1 MDSTVFNDDAA
12 GPRARGP
19 LASPTGVPAQ
29 PGSGASAMPGSGVP
43 AVLDAG
49 AILSLDERR
58 RWRPDP
64 RTVLLLVLVGNALVM
79 TRGSFLLAVIVVL
92 VAALALVSNGRVKL
106 ALGIIVV
113 ESFWMFLIFLPSLT
127 GASAL
132 GAFFVAF
139 GFWMFKLCAA
149 AALAGYAL
157 TVLVPGEL
165 VAALRALRI
174 PVAVTAPVTVL
185 LRFLPIVVSEY
196 RAVREAMAL
205 RGLAMG
211 WSAVFHPLRYLEFIL
226 VPLLSSCARI
236 ADDMTAAGT
245 LRGLGSRTRPTS
257 LHRLRFSWV
266 DALWLAVI
274 AALIVARYYLVNIS
288 FTPGGVR

>member
-19 LASPTGVPAQ
+19 LASATGVPAL
-29 PGSGASAMPGSGVP
+29 PGTGVP

-49 AILSLDERR
+49 AILSLDRRR

-92 VAALALVSNGRVKL
+92 VAALALISNGRVKL
-106 ALGIIVV
+106 ALGVLAV
-113 ESFWMFLIFLPSLT
+113 ESFWIFLIFLPSLI
-127 GASAL
+127 GPSAP
-132 GAFFVAF
+132 GAFFVAL

-165 VAALRALRI
+165 VAALRALHI

-211 WSAVFHPLRYLEFIL
+211 WSALFHPLRYLEFIL

-266 DALWLAVI
+266 AALWLAVI
-274 AALIVARYYLVNIS
+274 AGLIVARYYLVNIS

>member
-1 MDSTVFNDDAA
+1 MDSTIFNDDAA

-19 LASPTGVPAQ
+19 LASATGVPAQ
-29 PGSGASAMPGSGVP
+29 PDSGAP

-49 AILSLDERR
+49 GILSLDERR

-113 ESFWMFLIFLPSLT
+113 ESFWMF
-127 GASAL
+127 
-132 GAFFVAF
+132 
-139 GFWMFKLCAA
+139 KLCAA

-174 PVAVTAPVTVL
+174 PVAVTAPITVL

-274 AALIVARYYLVNIS
+274 AALIVARYYLANIS